1 MLVKNRYSGKT
12 KEEAINNAKIALQEL
27 EENLYIK
34 EIEVKSGLFN
44 KKVEIEVIRKDDV
57 ADYIKEL
64 TKEIIRDMGINCNLE
79 VKKRENGLN
88 ITVITDDD
96 NNSILI
102 GKNGRT
108 LDSLTA
114 IIKHSIFNEIGE
126 FYPFTL
132 DVGEYKLAREQKLER
147 LAKKVARE
155 VAYTKVAA
163 KMDPMNSYE
172 RRIIHTILADNK
184 KVITESEGEE
194 PNRCVVIKPREE
206 DE

>member
-12 KEEAINNAKIALQEL
+12 KEEAINNAKIALQDL

-34 EIEVKSGLFN
+34 EVEVKNGLFN

-64 TKEIIRDMGINCNLE
+64 TKDIIRNMGASCNLE

-88 ITVITDDD
+88 ITIISD
-96 NNSILI
+96 NNPILI

-108 LDSLTA
+108 LDSITA
-114 IIKHSIFNEIGE
+114 IIKHSVFNEIGE
-126 FYPFTL
+126 YYPFTL

-147 LAKKVARE
+147 MAKKVARE
-155 VAYTKVAA
+155 VAYTKVPA
-163 KMDPMNSYE
+163 KLDPMNSYE

-194 PNRCVVIKPREE
+194 PNRCVVIKPKTEE